1 MYKNEWKE
9 HKFQQQKND
18 NNKKKD
24 QKSDFFKNKKVNKID
39 DTLMLI
45 KY

>member
-1 MYKNEWKE
+1 MSGKNIN
-9 HKFQQQKND
+9 F
-18 NNKKKD
+18 NNKKMIIIKKKD

-39 DTLMLI
+39 VTLMLI